1 MSIVLNIKDL
11 CVDIKTPN
19 GVLHAV
25 RNVSLHVDK
34 GEVLGIVGES
44 GCGKSI
50 TSMAILDLLPTAAVR
65 SKGTIDF
72 LGKDLM
78 QTPEPEMR
86 AVRGDRVGVIF
97 QDPMTALNPAYTIGD
112 QLTEVY
118 LTHRHS
124 GYQEAEE
131 RAIFLLDRVGITA
144 ARNRLRQY
152 PHQLSGGL
160 RQRVVIALALM
171 CEPELIIADEP
182 TTALDVTIQAQ
193 ILSLIKSI
201 QTETGASLIM
211 ITHDL
216 GVIAQVADRV
226 AVMYAGEVVETGAVT
241 DIFNSPRHPYTRGL
255 MACIPTAGQT
265 GRLGQIR
272 GMVPSLFGELAGCI
286 YRTRCDFVKSACRD
300 QIPVNVRGDNHTWK
314 CVHQTLNNENA
325 QVNK

>member
-1 MSIVLNIKDL
+1 MPVVLDINNL
-11 CVDIKTPN
+11 CVDIRTPN

-25 RNVSLHVDK
+25 RNVSLHVDE

-50 TSMAILDLLPTAAVR
+50 TSMGVLDLLPKAAVR
-65 SKGTIDF
+65 SMGTIHF

-78 QTPEPEMR
+78 LATEPEMR
-86 AVRGDRVGVIF
+86 AVRSNQVGVIF
-97 QDPMTALNPAYTIGD
+97 QDPMTALNPTYTIGD

-118 LTHRHS
+118 LAHRRS

-144 ARNRLRQY
+144 ARNRLKQY

-171 CEPELIIADEP
+171 CEPRLIIADEP
-182 TTALDVTIQAQ
+182 TTALDVTIQGQ
-193 ILSLIKSI
+193 ILNLIKGI

-226 AVMYAGEVVETGAVT
+226 AVMYAGEVVETGTVV
-241 DIFNSPRHPYTRGL
+241 DIFNHPQHPYTRGL

-265 GRLGQIR
+265 GKLGQIR
-272 GMVPSLFGELAGCI
+272 GMVPSLFGDIEGCV
-286 YRTRCDFVKSACRD
+286 YRTRCDFANSTCRD
-300 QIPVNVRGDNHTWK
+300 RIPVNVGGNDHTWK
-314 CVHQTLNNENA
+314 CVHATLWS
-325 QVNK
+325 